1 MTQPS
6 NASELGTRRMTPDR
20 VLWFFVLGAIGLAV
34 LGLVSTSSIRDPQNL
49 ISLIW
54 VLFDSG
60 PRAVLYLV
68 ASVGWGM
75 LLAMLVRK
83 AAGVEPGVWDGP
95 CMSVGLGT
103 AFMLSLS
110 HLMGMLGLFG
120 GAMGL
125 SGRAWALGPIVIGG
139 LIAAVPVLLALNR
152 GIDLT
157 SLPANLRW
165 PERVPIALAWLC
177 GGAILVVASANPPG
191 ALWASEFRGYDVLSY
206 HLQLPKEWLVAGKLV
221 PLEHNVYSYLP
232 GYIEAAFMH
241 LGAMTGSNDLQIG
254 DGTVLLSSQLLVA
267 GITAL
272 AAWSVGRAG
281 IAAARAAGARLESS
295 HAAGAATAAA
305 AIVVPWLLVVGS
317 MAYNESAVVLL
328 LAAACAAA
336 LMGQGSPANMT
347 TRASLVRGAVCGVL
361 VGAACGAKP
370 TAIFMGAPI
379 VGLMLLWK
387 IKPRGWW
394 AVTTGACIAGLLSI
408 LPWLIRNH
416 LASGNP
422 VFPQLAG
429 MLGSGHWSMEQVE
442 RYMSAHR
449 FEGSWLE
456 RLKLMVV
463 ADASDPAGVR
473 HRGFA
478 HAQWAWFFPVSI
490 AACVLVTIIKQSR
503 QVGLLLLTCL
513 LVQTVAWLGLTHIQ
527 SRFLIP
533 LMVPALMAMAVM
545 AAIAWESRSQRSESM
560 QVRQLWPAWAGSLLV
575 LMLWALVPEGA
586 YAVHRYL
593 DEGARGEGPNG
604 LLTPGPGVISG
615 TLARRAFEG
624 MVEGDQRQFLT
635 DAGPIV
641 FCNFTSRPGD
651 LLYMLGDAT
660 PLYHTE
666 PVVYNTTYDTSLL
679 GEAIAKDPESPG
691 RWIDALHKRGV
702 TRVLVNYSELARL
715 GKSGWLDA
723 RITPEAV
730 ERSIAAFGQV
740 ERTWGEQSLVLYRI
754 K

>member
-6 NASELGTRRMTPDR
+6 NASEQEKRRMSPDR
-20 VLWFFVLGAIGLAV
+20 VLWFIVLGAIGLAV

-49 ISLIW
+49 LSLIW
-54 VLFDSG
+54 ILLDSG
-60 PRAVLYLV
+60 PRPLLYLV

-75 LLAMLVRK
+75 LLALLARR
-83 AAGVEPGVWDGP
+83 AAGVDPGVWDGP
-95 CMSVGLGT
+95 CLSVGLGT

-110 HLMGMLGLFG
+110 HGMGVLGLFG
-120 GAMGL
+120 GAMGV
-125 SGRAWALGPIVIGG
+125 SGRAWALVPIVIGG
-139 LIAAVPVLLALNR
+139 LIAVVPILRALNR

-157 SLPANLRW
+157 TLTLKLRW

-177 GGAILVVASANPPG
+177 GGTILLVASANPPG

-206 HLQLPKEWLVAGKLV
+206 HLQLPREWLVAGKLI

-232 GYIEAAFMH
+232 GYVEAAFMH
-241 LGAMTGSNDLQIG
+241 LGAMTGSSDLLVG
-254 DGTVLLSSQLLVA
+254 DGTVLLSSQFLAA
-267 GITAL
+267 GITVL

-281 IAAARAAGARLESS
+281 IAAARAAGARIESS
-295 HAAGAATAAA
+295 RVAGAATAAA
-305 AIVVPWLLVVGS
+305 VIVVPWLLVVGS

-328 LAAACAAA
+328 LAAACATA

-347 TRASLVRGAVCGVL
+347 TRASLVRGAVSGIL
-361 VGAACGAKP
+361 VGVACGAKP

-394 AVTTGACIAGLLSI
+394 AVTAGACIAGLISI

-416 LASGNP
+416 VASGNP

-429 MLGSGHWSMEQVE
+429 MFGSGHWSTEQVE
-442 RYMSAHR
+442 RYLSAHR
-449 FEGSWLE
+449 FEGSWIE
-456 RLKLMVV
+456 RLRMMFLT
-463 ADASDPAGVR
+463 DASDPAGGR
-473 HRGFA
+473 HRGFG
-478 HAQWAWFFPVSI
+478 HSQWAWFFPVSI
-490 AACVLVTIIKQSR
+490 AACTLVVIIKQSR
-503 QVGLLLLTCL
+503 PVGMLLATCL

-533 LMVPALMAMAVM
+533 LVVPAAMAMAVM
-545 AAIAWESRSQRSESM
+545 ASVAWESRLQRADSTQS
-560 QVRQLWPAWAGSLLV
+560 RRLWPAWAGSLLV

-593 DEGARGEGPNG
+593 DEGPPGSGPNG

-615 TLARRAFEG
+615 TLARSAFDG

-641 FCNFTSRPGD
+641 FCNFTSRQGD
-651 LLYMLGDAT
+651 LLYLLGDAT

-666 PVVYNTTYDTSLL
+666 AVVYNTPYDSSLL

-691 RWIDALHKRGV
+691 RWIDALHERGV

-715 GKSGWLDA
+715 RKSGWLDP